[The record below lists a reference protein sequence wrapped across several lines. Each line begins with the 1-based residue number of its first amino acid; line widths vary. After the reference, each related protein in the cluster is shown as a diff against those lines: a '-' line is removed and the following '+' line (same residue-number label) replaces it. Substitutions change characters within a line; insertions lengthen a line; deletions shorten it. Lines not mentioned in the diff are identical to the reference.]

1 MNTWIDEATG
11 RRVRQLTEVS
21 GGARVPYFRL
31 PRHLPDGRVLV
42 HGKHE
47 RGTLLVLDPASGEA
61 EPVAAEPGQLLRLRE
76 DDGCAWFYDGHARTV
91 LRMVLPDGALEEV
104 GRVPQSVEGDVA
116 DITCDGRTLLGT
128 RTQCEPSDIE
138 GLFSGEIGPFWR
150 WIYRKRSATMWAFD
164 LTTGRL
170 TDIVDMPGFSFQHI
184 DTSPMD
190 PGLLKYAQ
198 DGLAV
203 FDQRA
208 HAVRIDG
215 TDARPIRPQAPGE
228 WVHHEFWWPGGQLI
242 GYKYMD
248 RRNDATL
255 HLRPWGEY
263 APRPLHLGIADL
275 SGAEVYCSDPLA
287 HYHSHL
293 NVSADGTVVTGE
305 GTHDYS
311 FVCAAA
317 FEMTSTHID
326 LQPLAAIHT
335 PYRPASGQGVEAQVS
350 LCGRWVVYNDTV
362 EGTMQVC
369 AVEL

>member
-31 PRHLPDGRVLV
+31 PRHLPDAACWCMGST
-42 HGKHE
+42 K
-47 RGTLLVLDPASGEA
+47 RGTLLVLDPGIGRGRAGGGRS
-61 EPVAAEPGQLLRLRE
+61 PDNCLRLRE
-76 DDGCAWFYDGHARTV
+76 DDALRLGSTDGHRAHRAAHGAAR
-91 LRMVLPDGALEEV
+91 RGAGG
-104 GRVPQSVEGDVA
+104 GRARVSERRKGVA
-116 DITCDGRTLLGT
+116 DSTCDGRTLIGT

-170 TDIVDMPGFSFQHI
+170 TDIVDMPGSSFQHI

-215 TDARPIRPQAPGE
+215 NRRAPHRRRP
-228 WVHHEFWWPGGQLI
+228 
-242 GYKYMD
+242 
-248 RRNDATL
+248 RRV
-255 HLRPWGEY
+255 G
-263 APRPLHLGIADL
+263 
-275 SGAEVYCSDPLA
+275 
-287 HYHSHL
+287 
-293 NVSADGTVVTGE
+293 
-305 GTHDYS
+305 
-311 FVCAAA
+311 
-317 FEMTSTHID
+317 ST
-326 LQPLAAIHT
+326 
-335 PYRPASGQGVEAQVS
+335 
-350 LCGRWVVYNDTV
+350 
-362 EGTMQVC
+362 
-369 AVEL
+369 